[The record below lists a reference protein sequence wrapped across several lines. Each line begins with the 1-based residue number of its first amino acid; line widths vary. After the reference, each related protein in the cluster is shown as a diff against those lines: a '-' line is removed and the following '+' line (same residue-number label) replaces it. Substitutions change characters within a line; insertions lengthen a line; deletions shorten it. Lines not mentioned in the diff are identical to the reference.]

1 MSGPALF
8 SDLDC
13 ISPQVVSVLHA
24 QSFVRATPVQEAVLP
39 LFCSHKDVA
48 VDAATGSGKTLAF
61 ILPIVERLRSA
72 KPGLLDVR
80 YVNSES
86 AYAALECSSRPSV
99 YRGATILLTRPR
111 LCRYWQ

>member
-1 MSGPALF
+1 MLNSPEMAGPVLF
-8 SDLDC
+8 SELDC
-13 ISPQVVSVLHA
+13 LSESVVSVLNS
-24 QSFVRATPVQEAVLP
+24 QNFVRATPVQEAVLP

-80 YVNSES
+80 
-86 AYAALECSSRPSV
+86 CSQP
-99 YRGATILLTRPR
+99 
-111 LCRYWQ
+111 

>member
-1 MSGPALF
+1 MSGPVLF

-13 ISPQVVSVLHA
+13 ISPEVVSVLHA

-80 YVNSES
+80 YANSVTS
-86 AYAALECSSRPSV
+86 YA
-99 YRGATILLTRPR
+99 TF
-111 LCRYWQ
+111 LCI